1 MAQRINDTF
10 VFNAGGAVVYL
21 ARIQGADGANITI
34 ATITSIARFI
44 TDTKTKV
51 VVEDAITVDGTG
63 DEGVSDTLQT
73 DTNLWDQSYNFKDT
87 IVATKLPNRRK
98 YLLQYTFTPTDATL
112 VFKTR
117 EIDLEGD

>member
-10 VFNAGGAVVYL
+10 VVNAGGAVVYL
-21 ARIQGADGANITI
+21 ARIQGTDGANITI
-34 ATITSIARFI
+34 ATITSISRAI
-44 TDTKTKV
+44 TDTRTGTV
-51 VVEDAITVDGTG
+51 VTDAITVDGTG

-87 IVATKLPNRRK
+87 ILATKVPNSRK

-112 VFKTR
+112 VFKSR